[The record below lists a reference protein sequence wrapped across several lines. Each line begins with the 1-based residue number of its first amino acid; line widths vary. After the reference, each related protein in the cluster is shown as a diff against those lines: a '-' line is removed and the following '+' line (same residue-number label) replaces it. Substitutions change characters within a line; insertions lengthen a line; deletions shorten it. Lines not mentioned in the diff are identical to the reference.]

1 MSSLL
6 VDIHTE
12 EDLFLAISRVR
23 YLVGDWFIEAD
34 QQCLFVT
41 VLELGRNAL
50 MYAGGRAIFTCKIAE
65 GGVNMQMIDK
75 GPGVHELENILNGNY
90 RSQTGLG
97 LGLKGVRRM
106 MDTFEIE
113 TSEKGTTIRVSKKP
127 SQSRA

>member
-1 MSSLL
+1 
-6 VDIHTE
+6 
-12 EDLFLAISRVR
+12 
-23 YLVGDWFIEAD
+23 
-34 QQCLFVT
+34 
-41 VLELGRNAL
+41 